1 MNDITLLHISLS
13 RPRTVPAGVL
23 YLAAVLE
30 REGYRVDVRD
40 LYVQSYRDLHADK
53 LLAHLEESADVVG
66 FSCMSDSLPFVIAGI
81 EKFKERYA
89 DKTVIMGGAGPTGVA
104 REIIRSFPFVD
115 IVASGE
121 GEDTICELMDC
132 LANGGGQDLR
142 FVNGICFRDQG
153 EVLETPPRKR
163 ISNLDSLPFPLYER
177 VPMVEY
183 PLVNIVFSRGCPYG
197 CTFCDVAPMWERRNY
212 RRSVESVIEE
222 MRFLRERYGK
232 TEFEFT
238 DETFVLHQDV
248 IIEFCRQLAAR
259 DVDVSWACTGRINLM
274 NEELLSEMSKHG
286 CRGIFYGIESGSD
299 TVLAR
304 IKKDFT
310 VAQAVE
316 IVRETLK
323 RVHVVSSFVWGFPFE
338 TAEDLLKTLLL
349 MVYLS
354 HLGSDTRLNRLV
366 PFALT
371 PLFAEYGDRLVWR
384 DVWDSYSIA
393 VPFQTTGYRGEIVDL
408 IRKHPNAF
416 PEFYWFPTG
425 NHPEK
430 CGLVERFNEHV
441 HGIEWPVSA
450 SAGGNA
456 LESCAACNID
466 SERL

>member
-1 MNDITLLHISLS
+1 MSDITLLHISLS
-13 RPRTVPAGVL
+13 RPRTVPSGVL

-30 REGYRVDVRD
+30 REGYGVDVRD
-40 LYVQSYRDLHADK
+40 LYVQSYRDLDAGR
-53 LLAHLEESADVVG
+53 LLDYLEDSAGIVG

-81 EKFKERYA
+81 EKFKERYP
-89 DKTVIMGGAGPTGVA
+89 DKTVILGGAGPTGVA
-104 REIIRSFPFVD
+104 REIMRSFPFLD

-121 GEDTICELMDC
+121 GESTMCELMDC
-132 LANGGGQDLR
+132 LASGGRRDLR
-142 FVNGICFRDQG
+142 FVKGIYFRDQG
-153 EVLETPPRKR
+153 EVLETPPRER
-163 ISNLDSLPFPLYER
+163 ISNLDSLPFPLYEK
-177 VPMVEY
+177 VPMEDY
-183 PLVNIVFSRGCPYG
+183 QLVNVVFSRGCPYG
-197 CTFCDVAPMWERRNY
+197 CTFCDVAPMWKRRNY

-238 DETFVLHQDV
+238 DETFVLHQNV
-248 IIEFCRQLAAR
+248 IIDFCRQLAAR
-259 DVDVSWACTGRINLM
+259 RVDVSWACTGRINLM
-274 NEELLSEMSKHG
+274 NEELIAEMSAQG

-310 VAQAVE
+310 ASEAME
-316 IVRETLK
+316 IVRKTLK
-323 RVHVVSSFVWGFPFE
+323 RVHVVASFVWGFPFE
-338 TAEDLLKTLLL
+338 TVEDLLKTLLL
-349 MVYLS
+349 AVYFS
-354 HLGSDTRLNRLV
+354 HLGVDTRLNRLV

-393 VPFQTTGYRGEIVDL
+393 VPFQTTGYRSEIVDL
-408 IRKHPNAF
+408 IREHPNAF

-450 SAGGNA
+450 STEGNA
-456 LESCAACNID
+456 PPYCEARSID